1 MQNARCAMTELIGRR
16 ILLVD
21 DDQSLLRNYR
31 WCLEDLG
38 YEISSATSIAGAMA
52 LVDTKVFDVCFL
64 DISIG
69 EDSGLDLL
77 PKLRAAAPWLRVVMA
92 TGETAVDTA
101 VRAMQL
107 GANDYL
113 VKPISPEQLALA
125 AQRHCEARRLTM
137 RIENLERE
145 HKGDEHDLYSQS
157 PAMAALFAM
166 AQQVADT
173 DATILLLGESG
184 TGKGVLAKAI
194 HQWSPRRTGAF
205 ATINSPSLNAEL
217 LESELCGHVKG
228 AFTGASDH
236 RQGRVQ
242 IAEGGTLFLDE
253 IGDFALSLQPKLL
266 RFIQDRE
273 YERVGDP
280 KTRTADVR
288 FITATNRPLDKMVA
302 EGTFRED
309 LLYRL
314 NVITLTLPSLRERS
328 EDIPRLA
335 QRFLLQFAAGYR
347 RPARRFSDEAAAA
360 LMAYRWPGNIRELRN
375 VIERITI
382 LSTAEEVCIE
392 QVPAPVRAVAPG
404 GQSGGARIGAD
415 LSLEAL
421 ERAHIEAI
429 LARSASLDLAAKT
442 LGIDSSTLYRKR
454 KQYGL

>member
-1 MQNARCAMTELIGRR
+1 MTETIGRR

-38 YEISSATSIAGAMA
+38 YEISSANNVASALA
-52 LVDTKVFDVCFL
+52 LVDTQVFDMCFL

-69 EDSGLDLL
+69 EESGLDLL

-113 VKPISPEQLALA
+113 VKPVSPEQLALA

-145 HKGDEHDLYSQS
+145 HKGDEHDLFSQA
-157 PAMAALFAM
+157 PAMEALFAM

-173 DATILLLGESG
+173 DATILILGESG

-194 HQWSPRRTGAF
+194 HQWSPRRDAAF
-205 ATINSPSLNAEL
+205 STINSPSLNAEL
-217 LESELCGHVKG
+217 LESELFGHVKG

-236 RQGRVQ
+236 RPGRVQ
-242 IAEGGTLFLDE
+242 IADGGTLFLDE
-253 IGDFALSLQPKLL
+253 IGDFALTLQPKLL

-273 YERVGDP
+273 YERVGDA
-280 KTRTADVR
+280 KTRTANVR
-288 FITATNRPLDKMVA
+288 FIAATNRPLEKMVA

-328 EDIPRLA
+328 DDILRLA
-335 QRFLLQFAAGYR
+335 QRFLLQFAVSYR
-347 RPARRFSDEAAAA
+347 RPPRRFSDEAAAA
-360 LMAYRWPGNIRELRN
+360 LVAYRWPGNIRELRN

-382 LSTAEEVCIE
+382 LSSTEEVGIE
-392 QVPAPVRAVAPG
+392 QIPAPVRAQAVGIA
-404 GQSGGARIGAD
+404 SGGIRVGGD

-421 ERAHIEAI
+421 ERAHIEAV
-429 LARSASLDLAAKT
+429 LARAASLDLAAKT

>member
-1 MQNARCAMTELIGRR
+1 MTETIGRR

-38 YEISSATSIAGAMA
+38 YAISTANNIASALA
-52 LVDTKVFDVCFL
+52 LVDTQVFDVCFL

-69 EDSGLDLL
+69 EESGLDLL

-113 VKPISPEQLALA
+113 VKPVSPEQLTLA

-145 HKGDEHDLYSQS
+145 QKGDEHELHSQS
-157 PAMAALFAM
+157 PAMEALFAM

-173 DATILLLGESG
+173 DATILILGESG

-194 HQWSPRRTGAF
+194 HQWSPRREAAF
-205 ATINSPSLNAEL
+205 STINSPSLNAEL
-217 LESELCGHVKG
+217 LESELFGHVKG
-228 AFTGASDH
+228 AFTGASDN

-273 YERVGDP
+273 YERVGDA
-280 KTRTADVR
+280 KTRTANVR
-288 FITATNRPLDKMVA
+288 FVAATNRPLEKMVA
-302 EGTFRED
+302 EGSFRED
-309 LLYRL
+309 LLYRI

-328 EDIPRLA
+328 DDIMRLA

-347 RPARRFSDEAAAA
+347 RPARSFSDEATAA
-360 LMAYRWPGNIRELRN
+360 LVAYRWPGNIRELRN

-382 LSTAEEVCIE
+382 LSTTEEVSLE
-392 QVPAPVRAVAPG
+392 QIPAPVRALAAG
-404 GQSGGARIGAD
+404 ASSGGGIRVGGD

-421 ERAHIEAI
+421 ERTHIEAI
-429 LARSASLDLAAKT
+429 LARCASLDLAAKT